1 VLSKSKKEKSL
12 QIQINT
18 DSNIE
23 ENEALA
29 DQVRSTVESVLDAS
43 HGVIRGEV

>member
-1 VLSKSKKEKSL
+1 M

-23 ENEALA
+23 GNEALA
-29 DQVRSTVESVLDAS
+29 DQVRSTVESVLDRLS
-43 HGVIRGEV
+43 DNMSRVTLCIP